1 MLYSG
6 IADAPPPMLEHQ
18 CIEKFERVA
27 SIARAASAEQVLLSL
42 LALLVQAGTW
52 FTCFTSAEKRERVAL
67 IARAA
72 SAEHSSP
79 QFICVA
85 STNRFSVNYV

>member
-6 IADAPPPMLEHQ
+6 IADAPPPMWEHQ

-52 FTCFTSAEKRERVAL
+52 FTCFTSTEKRERVAS

-72 SAEHSSP
+72 SAEQRSHYL
-79 QFICVA
+79 
-85 STNRFSVNYV
+85 RG